1 MMLDS
6 DPRGRISMKTV
17 EHALEHVE
25 LWVENTALK
34 KAMKAFGA
42 AVNSEPVNE
51 ATQMHHRDA
60 MAARVV
66 KPLPRDVVALLTRIE
81 DAAGGEA
88 LVGPSWSELA
98 GEDGNEWWTKVPNV
112 TALQV

>member
-1 MMLDS
+1 M
-6 DPRGRISMKTV
+6 
-17 EHALEHVE
+17 
-25 LWVENTALK
+25 
-34 KAMKAFGA
+34 
-42 AVNSEPVNE
+42 
-51 ATQMHHRDA
+51 
-60 MAARVV
+60 
-66 KPLPRDVVALLTRIE
+66 PRDVVALLTRIE